1 MGAVNLSYLSL
12 YLVLALGGIINSGYL
27 FWNHRQKKP
36 LVCPL
41 DHDCSVVT
49 ESKWSHLFGI
59 RNEILGLLF
68 FVGMLSLGLTSLT
81 TLLPLPTVLLFI
93 LIGASLGLLF
103 SLFLILLQSFV
114 IKNYCFYCLIS
125 AGISTL
131 LFVMSILLFRNV

>member
-1 MGAVNLSYLSL
+1 MVNLSYLSL
-12 YLVLALGGIINSGYL
+12 YLVLALGGLINSGYL
-27 FWNHRQKKP
+27 FWNHHKKKP

-41 DHDCSVVT
+41 DHDCSIVT

-68 FVGMLSLGLTSLT
+68 FVGMLGLGLTSLT
-81 TLLPLPTVLLFI
+81 TLLPLSTTLLST

-103 SLFLILLQSFV
+103 SILLVLIQSFV

-125 AGISTL
+125 AVISAL
-131 LFVMSILLFRNV
+131 LFIVSLLLFRNV

>member
-1 MGAVNLSYLSL
+1 MVIVNLSYLSF

-68 FVGMLSLGLTSLT
+68 FVGMLSLGIATLT
-81 TLLPLPTVLLFI
+81 TLLPLSTTLLLLI
-93 LIGASLGLLF
+93 IGASLGLLF
-103 SLFLILLQSFV
+103 SIFLILLQSFV